1 MKVIIKIEWEWKS
14 FDNGNNKITKNKDD
28 NKKMITKKEK
38 MERGINV
45 RKLLVQVA
53 QTILHLA
60 DYFQRFRFPRV
71 EHIHSIG
78 TKIWRVY
85 KSR

>member
-1 MKVIIKIEWEWKS
+1 MTTVIKIP
-14 FDNGNNKITKNKDD
+14 DD
-28 NKKMITKKEK
+28 NKKKKK

-60 DYFQRFRFPRV
+60 DYFQLFCFPRV
-71 EHIHSIG
+71 EHIRLIG
-78 TKIWRVY
+78 TKI
-85 KSR
+85 